1 MIFYTVKLQML
12 RQLFIE
18 TNVRGEL
25 INNISKIVYTPFWLH
40 LSVHKTALVL
50 QLSWC
55 HLVFSHP

>member
-1 MIFYTVKLQML
+1 ML

-18 TNVRGEL
+18 TNVIGDL
-25 INNISKIVYTPFWLH
+25 INNISKIVYTPFWSH